1 MIVDVIL
8 LHAMKF
14 EPRNIT
20 TPDGIDVSY
29 SEVCNPSDDEFPKLL
44 CVSFHGV
51 YPEGS
56 RGNQHGEFIARSTL
70 TGMAHFEPWGLILD
84 FRELQYSWGNTL
96 LEVFEYVAR
105 FERPDP
111 GEPDFPVVVVTSGKC
126 RNAFISLIT
135 PTGQT
140 TPDWHFDTIE
150 LAVHHVAKLAS
161 EWIDA

>member
-1 MIVDVIL
+1 
-8 LHAMKF
+8 MKF

-96 LEVFEYVAR
+96 LEVF
-105 FERPDP
+105 
-111 GEPDFPVVVVTSGKC
+111 
-126 RNAFISLIT
+126 
-135 PTGQT
+135 
-140 TPDWHFDTIE
+140 
-150 LAVHHVAKLAS
+150 
-161 EWIDA
+161 